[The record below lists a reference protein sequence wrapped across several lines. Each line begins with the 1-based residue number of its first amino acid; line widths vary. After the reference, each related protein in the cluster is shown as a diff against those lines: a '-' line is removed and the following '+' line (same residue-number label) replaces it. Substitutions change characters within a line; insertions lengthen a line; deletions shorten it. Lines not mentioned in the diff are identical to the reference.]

1 MRPGQAL
8 AEDLR
13 KVGVALL
20 VAGAVLGFLEEQVS
34 TGAALYAA
42 FIGMLLGVAGY
53 WLHDREEKTE

>member
-1 MRPGQAL
+1 MRPGHAL

-20 VAGAVLGFLEEQVS
+20 VAGVVLGFLEEQVN

-42 FIGMLLGVAGY
+42 MVGVILSVAGY
-53 WLHDREEKTE
+53 WLHYREEETE